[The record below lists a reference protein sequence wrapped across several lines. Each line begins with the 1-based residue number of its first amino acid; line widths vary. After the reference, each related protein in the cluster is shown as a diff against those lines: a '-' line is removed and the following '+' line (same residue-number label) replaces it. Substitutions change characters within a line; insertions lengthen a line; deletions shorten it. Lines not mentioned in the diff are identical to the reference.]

1 MKDYFNKN
9 DSFANDIGAVV
20 ICCGEGQA
28 EMRLTLSERHMS
40 HVGRDHAHAGVLF
53 TLAEC
58 ASAAAVLSQGRDSM
72 AVQSNMT
79 IIDAVTEGELTAL
92 AKVKESSDQGYGSCA
107 VTITAEDGR
116 MIACARFTVVY
127 SGKAFDMGKATQQK
141 DAAPEI

>member
-1 MKDYFNKN
+1 MKDYFNQH
-9 DSFANDIGAVV
+9 DCFANDIGAKVTR
-20 ICCGEGQA
+20 CGEGQA

-58 ASAAAVLSQGRDSM
+58 ASAAAVLSQGRDSV

-79 IIDAVTEGELTAL
+79 IIDAVTEGELVAA
-92 AKVKESSDQGYGSCA
+92 AKVKESSDQDYGSCA

-116 MIACARFTVVY
+116 IIARARFTVVY
-127 SGKAFDMGKATQQK
+127 SGNAFNMGNVDETK
-141 DAAPEI
+141 